1 MSPVAL
7 GSAFGAAALTVG
19 RGAATALG
27 NSLSF
32 GAELLRAANGEST
45 LDAGKSETEQS
56 SLPQELM
63 QRIDALTAQIRR
75 QLTGAGIK
83 LSRPLELT
91 SNGAGGIEVPTDQSL
106 HGAIQSALGNDF
118 LLERDFDHLAADY
131 AEFTAN
137 HSPPNLP
144 PALVIKLPAAEN

>member
-7 GSAFGAAALTVG
+7 GSAFGAAAITVG

-32 GAELLRAANGEST
+32 GAELLRAANGEATS
-45 LDAGKSETEQS
+45 ASGNGESEQT
-56 SLPQELM
+56 SLPQELL
-63 QRIDALTAQIRR
+63 QRIDELTAKIRR
-75 QLTGAGIK
+75 QLTAAGIK
-83 LSRPLELT
+83 LSQPLELT
-91 SNGAGGIEVPTDQSL
+91 SNGAGGIEVPTEHPL

-131 AEFTAN
+131 AEFTAS
-137 HSPPNLP
+137 HSAPNLP